1 MARSQ
6 KGKQS
11 AIRLKT
17 LKDKQVYFSLHKDAV
32 RVSRMLI
39 HLTAYDIINF
49 QPSLRVSLNINTDQC
64 KAIGRNITATMQSYY
79 DSWKNG

>member
-1 MARSQ
+1 
-6 KGKQS
+6 
-11 AIRLKT
+11 
-17 LKDKQVYFSLHKDAV
+17 
-32 RVSRMLI
+32 MLI